1 MDSIENVH
9 DHYAFYS
16 QNMICIIPE
25 SISQKFSLVT
35 VKNRRKQEAIVR
47 KLAYLFR
54 STGVYRNKTPAE
66 AFTPPADEK

>member
-1 MDSIENVH
+1 MLFVICVVRYSIVPDCVVMDSIENVH

-35 VKNRRKQEAIVR
+35 VKNRRKQEVNTKKNR
-47 KLAYLFR
+47 
-54 STGVYRNKTPAE
+54 GHC
-66 AFTPPADEK
+66 